1 MLSIT
6 NKEKEACDIWLID
19 YRGYIHYKASLQPD
33 ESMELDIKQLM
44 FGIYR
49 MIFKTEHTSYIQE
62 FVKY

>member
-6 NKEKEACDIWLID
+6 NKEKEECNVWVVDF
-19 YRGYIHYKASLQPD
+19 RGFIYYKTSLKPD
-33 ESMELDIKQLM
+33 EDWQIDLKGLA

-49 MIFKTEHTSYIQE
+49 MIFKTKYTSHIQE